1 MKTNALYY
9 GDNLVW
15 LRDHKHFPDES
26 VDLIYLD
33 PPFNSKSDYNLLFN
47 EPGGD
52 KSQAQ
57 IKAFDD
63 TWHWDS
69 IASDEAYKELA
80 NMKPVLAELI
90 GWLGSQA
97 SIYKSIA
104 AYLSMMSIRLI
115 ELHRVLRPSGT
126 LYLHCDPTASHYLK
140 LLLDQIFSVHNFRNE
155 IVWCYSGG
163 GIPKNDFPRKHDIIF
178 RYTKSDNYVY
188 HPEYKE
194 YSEGTVQRGR
204 TKVKGIYAERGLR
217 KEGTPITDWW
227 TDIAP
232 IHSPTEYEN
241 LGYPTQKRQALLERI
256 INISSNDD
264 STILDPFCGCG
275 TTIDAAQK
283 LKRHWLGIDVTWL
296 AIDLVEKRLKAT
308 YGSNLS
314 PYTIHGKPF
323 DFTSA
328 EALALKNKKEFE
340 IWAISL
346 VGASPR
352 EHDGGVDGIFGFV
365 EKDNKLRKV
374 IAQVKGGDSLNPGM
388 VRDLMGTVKNER
400 VAIGLLI
407 TLREPTKGM
416 AELAVHSDKYKSELW
431 NKTYPSI
438 QIKSVAELLDG
449 DIFDLPPTQ
458 SPFKKAQ
465 YYEEKGQ
472 QSQAF

>member
-1 MKTNALYY
+1 MNKFNILRVPLSESTIRRFGGKRQEFADEHRTRKVTSDEDSD
-9 GDNLVW
+9 GGFRPDVW
-15 LRDHKHFPDES
+15 S
-26 VDLIYLD
+26 I
-33 PPFNSKSDYNLLFN
+33 NLL
-47 EPGGD
+47 P
-52 KSQAQ
+52 AQ
-57 IKAFDD
+57 
-63 TWHWDS
+63 S
-69 IASDEAYKELA
+69 
-80 NMKPVLAELI
+80 
-90 GWLGSQA
+90 
-97 SIYKSIA
+97 
-104 AYLSMMSIRLI
+104 
-115 ELHRVLRPSGT
+115 
-126 LYLHCDPTASHYLK
+126 
-140 LLLDQIFSVHNFRNE
+140 
-155 IVWCYSGG
+155 
-163 GIPKNDFPRKHDIIF
+163 
-178 RYTKSDNYVY
+178 
-188 HPEYKE
+188 
-194 YSEGTVQRGR
+194 
-204 TKVKGIYAERGLR
+204 AER
-217 KEGTPITDWW
+217 
-227 TDIAP
+227 
-232 IHSPTEYEN
+232 
-241 LGYPTQKRQALLERI
+241 LGYPTQKPEALLELI
-256 INISSNDD
+256 ISASSNEGD
-264 STILDPFCGCG
+264 IVLDPFCGCG
-275 TTIDAAQK
+275 TTIAVAER
-283 LKRHWLGIDVTWL
+283 LKRHWIGIDVTWL

-308 YGSNLS
+308 YGSK
-314 PYTIHGKPF
+314 IHGNYEVKGKPY
-323 DFTSA
+323 DYASA